1 MSIANYN
8 TYHGSVIRTLA
19 VKTVEEGQEL
29 LNWDYVKDGGLVPDH
44 WRKPAGQEYK
54 AVKMTLALLPDPTD
68 TAAPQVCNI
77 WINHDPVPLTIYA
90 NIYYDFDF
98 EDVNIHSIT
107 AQVDCSFYLMFA
119 IV

>member
-1 MSIANYN
+1 MSNN
-8 TYHGSVIRTLA
+8 SLETYHNSVIRTLA
-19 VKTVEEGQEL
+19 VKTVEQGQEL
-29 LNWDYVKDGGLVPDH
+29 LNWNYVKDDGLVPDH
-44 WRKPAGQEYK
+44 WIKPEGQEYR

-77 WINHDPVPLTIYA
+77 WINHDPVPLIIYA

-107 AQVDCSFYLMFA
+107 ADVDCSFYLMFA